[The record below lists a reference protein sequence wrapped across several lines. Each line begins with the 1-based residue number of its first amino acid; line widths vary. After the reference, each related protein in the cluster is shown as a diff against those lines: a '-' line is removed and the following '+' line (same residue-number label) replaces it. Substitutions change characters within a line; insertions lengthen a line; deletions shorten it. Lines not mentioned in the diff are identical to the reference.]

1 MQFII
6 STVHHSSDGKQKLDC
21 NKVIRKSG
29 RVGTTSCI
37 SELGNSVIFMGEA
50 FFCWSLSKH

>member
-37 SELGNSVIFMGEA
+37 SGLGNSVIFMGEA
-50 FFCWSLSKH
+50 FFC